1 MDAKIYLSMDYST
14 ADEYG
19 KVATDAN
26 GYLPEIKLRMWVIV
40 YASIICS

>member
-19 KVATDAN
+19 KGCLTDAN

-40 YASIICS
+40 YAAQ